1 MKNTGLNEE
10 ELGFLKE
17 IINIGSGNAAVALEQ
32 LLGTAVEMENP
43 DVRVVNQKQLI
54 SVLDSMTKSVV
65 GVKMNVVGDF
75 KGYLFFIV
83 SGENK
88 EVLKEYAYKA
98 RPGAGKIKI
107 EDDESALSELGNIM
121 AGVCLYSIHDFCG
134 LNIYHTVPDLS
145 IDMLLSLVDESIAAT
160 MKVDPNFIWIE
171 SLFKVADKT
180 KKNIPVYFV
189 IILAIESLS
198 KLKTAIE
205 KAREKIMKNPC

>member
-32 LLGTAVEMENP
+32 LLGTAVEMKNP
-43 DVRVVNQKQLI
+43 DVRVVNQSQLS
-54 SVLDSMTKSVV
+54 SVLDSMTKPVV

-75 KGYLFFIV
+75 KGQLFFIL
-83 SGENK
+83 SK
-88 EVLKEYAYKA
+88 LDKKVLTECAYKA

-107 EDDESALSELGNIM
+107 ERDDSAIAELGNII

-134 LNIYHTVPDLS
+134 LNIYHTVPELS
-145 IDMLLSLVDESIAAT
+145 TDMLLSLMDESIADK
-160 MKVDPNFIWIE
+160 MKIDPNFIWIE
-171 SLFKVADKT
+171 SVFKVDDKT
-180 KKNIPVYFV
+180 KNNIPVYFV
-189 IILAIESLS
+189 MILAIDSLS

-205 KAREKIMKNPC
+205 KAREKMFSK